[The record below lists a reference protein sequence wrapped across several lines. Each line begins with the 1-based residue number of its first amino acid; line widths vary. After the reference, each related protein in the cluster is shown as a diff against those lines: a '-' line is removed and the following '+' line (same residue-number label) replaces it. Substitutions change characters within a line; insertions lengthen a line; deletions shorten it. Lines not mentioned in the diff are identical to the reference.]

1 MKTKNKLALLA
12 MAAVMVWLPL
22 QAAAAYETSAYIP
35 ASIRLEGFDRGEFAV
50 ELTALEGAPRPKE
63 TVLRRSGAGGVLFGP
78 IVYAAPGVY
87 RYHIEQNPGSDAAVA
102 YDASQYEATVLVE
115 NSGSG
120 LHAQVSAVRLDA
132 TAGGTPVKAE
142 VMFINRQKGGGA
154 HSGGQKAEEQAEE
167 QAAAETK
174 AALPGMAAAAPQT
187 GDAAFGAAAWA
198 CLMAGA
204 LAGAAVLLRRRKE
217 K

>member
-102 YDASQYEATVLVE
+102 YDTSQYEATVLVE

-132 TAGGTPVKAE
+132 AAGGTPVKAE
-142 VMFINRQKGGGA
+142 VVFTNRQKGGGA
-154 HSGGQKAEEQAEE
+154 HSGGQKAEGQG
-167 QAAAETK
+167 AAEAK
-174 AALPGMAAAAPQT
+174 AALPSMAAAAPQT

-198 CLMAGA
+198 CLTAGA

>member
-132 TAGGTPVKAE
+132 AAGGTPVKAE
-142 VMFINRQKGGGA
+142 VVFTNRQKGGGA
-154 HSGGQKAEEQAEE
+154 HSGGQKAEGQGAAEE
-167 QAAAETK
+167 K
-174 AALPGMAAAAPQT
+174 AALPSTAAAAPQT

-198 CLMAGA
+198 CLTAGA

>member
-63 TVLRRSGAGGVLFGP
+63 TVLRRSSAGGVLFGP

-132 TAGGTPVKAE
+132 AAGGTPVKAE
-142 VMFINRQKGGGA
+142 VVFTNRQKGGGA
-154 HSGGQKAEEQAEE
+154 HSGGQKAEGQG
-167 QAAAETK
+167 AAEAK
-174 AALPGMAAAAPQT
+174 AALPSTAAAAPQT

-198 CLMAGA
+198 CLTAGA

>member
-50 ELTALEGAPRPKE
+50 ELTALDGAPRPKE
-63 TVLRRSGAGGVLFGP
+63 SVLRRSGAGGVLFGP

-132 TAGGTPVKAE
+132 AAGGTPVKAE
-142 VMFINRQKGGGA
+142 VVFTNRQKGGGA
-154 HSGGQKAEEQAEE
+154 HSGGQKAEGQG
-167 QAAAETK
+167 AAEAK
-174 AALPGMAAAAPQT
+174 AALPSTAAAAPQT

-198 CLMAGA
+198 CLTAGA

>member
-120 LHAQVSAVRLDA
+120 LHAQVSAVQLDA
-132 TAGGTPVKAE
+132 AAGGTPVKAE
-142 VMFINRQKGGGA
+142 VVFTNRQKGGGA
-154 HSGGQKAEEQAEE
+154 HSGGQKAEGQG
-167 QAAAETK
+167 AAEAK
-174 AALPGMAAAAPQT
+174 AALPSTAAAAPQT

-198 CLMAGA
+198 CLTAGA

>member
-132 TAGGTPVKAE
+132 AAGGTPVKAE
-142 VMFINRQKGGGA
+142 VVFTNRQKGGGA
-154 HSGGQKAEEQAEE
+154 QSGGQKAEGQG
-167 QAAAETK
+167 AAEAK
-174 AALPGMAAAAPQT
+174 AALPSMAAAAPQT

-198 CLMAGA
+198 CLTAGA

>member
-63 TVLRRSGAGGVLFGP
+63 SVLRRSGAGGVLFGP

-132 TAGGTPVKAE
+132 AAGGTPVKAE
-142 VMFINRQKGGGA
+142 VVFTNRQKGGGA
-154 HSGGQKAEEQAEE
+154 HSGGQKAEGQG
-167 QAAAETK
+167 AAEAK
-174 AALPGMAAAAPQT
+174 AALPGTAAAAPQT

-198 CLMAGA
+198 CLTAGA

>member
-22 QAAAAYETSAYIP
+22 QAAAAYEASAYIP

-132 TAGGTPVKAE
+132 AAGGTPVKAE
-142 VMFINRQKGGGA
+142 VVFTNHQKGGGA
-154 HSGGQKAEEQAEE
+154 HSGGQKAEGQG
-167 QAAAETK
+167 AAEAK
-174 AALPGMAAAAPQT
+174 AALPGTAAVAPQT
-187 GDAAFGAAAWA
+187 GDAAFSAAAWA
-198 CLMAGA
+198 CLTAGA

>member
-78 IVYAAPGVY
+78 IVYAVPGVY

-132 TAGGTPVKAE
+132 AAGGTPVKAE
-142 VMFINRQKGGGA
+142 VVFINRRKGGGA
-154 HSGGQKAEEQAEE
+154 HSDGQKAEGQG
-167 QAAAETK
+167 AAEAK
-174 AALPGMAAAAPQT
+174 AALPSMAAAAPQT

-198 CLMAGA
+198 CLTAGA

>member
-12 MAAVMVWLPL
+12 AAAVMVWLPL

-78 IVYAAPGVY
+78 IVYAVPGVY
-87 RYHIEQNPGSDAAVA
+87 RYHIEQNPGGDAAVA

-132 TAGGTPVKAE
+132 AAGGTPVKAE
-142 VMFINRQKGGGA
+142 VVFTNRRKGSGA
-154 HSGGQKAEEQAEE
+154 HSDGQKAEGQG
-167 QAAAETK
+167 AAEAK
-174 AALPGMAAAAPQT
+174 AALPSMAAAAPQT

-198 CLMAGA
+198 CLTAGA

>member
-1 MKTKNKLALLA
+1 MKTENKLALLA

-132 TAGGTPVKAE
+132 AAGGTPVKAE
-142 VMFINRQKGGGA
+142 VVFTNRQKGGGA
-154 HSGGQKAEEQAEE
+154 HSGGQKAEGQG
-167 QAAAETK
+167 AAEAK

-198 CLMAGA
+198 CLTAGA

>member
-132 TAGGTPVKAE
+132 AAGGTPVKAE
-142 VMFINRQKGGGA
+142 VVFTNRRKGGGA
-154 HSGGQKAEEQAEE
+154 HSGGQKAEGQG
-167 QAAAETK
+167 AAEAK
-174 AALPGMAAAAPQT
+174 AALPGTAAAAPQT

-198 CLMAGA
+198 CLTAGA

>member
-102 YDASQYEATVLVE
+102 YDAFQYEATVLVE

-132 TAGGTPVKAE
+132 AAGGTPVKAE
-142 VMFINRQKGGGA
+142 VVFTNRQKGGGA
-154 HSGGQKAEEQAEE
+154 HSGGQKAEGQG
-167 QAAAETK
+167 AAEAK
-174 AALPGMAAAAPQT
+174 AALPGTAAAAPQT

-198 CLMAGA
+198 CLTAGA

>member
-12 MAAVMVWLPL
+12 AAAVMVWLPL

-78 IVYAAPGVY
+78 IVYAVPGVY
-87 RYHIEQNPGSDAAVA
+87 RYHIEQNPGGDAAVA

-132 TAGGTPVKAE
+132 AAGGTPVKAE
-142 VMFINRQKGGGA
+142 VVFTNRQKGGGA
-154 HSGGQKAEEQAEE
+154 HSGGQKAEGQG
-167 QAAAETK
+167 AAEAK
-174 AALPGMAAAAPQT
+174 AALPSMAAAAPQT

-198 CLMAGA
+198 CLTAGA

>member
-12 MAAVMVWLPL
+12 MAAEMVWLPL

-132 TAGGTPVKAE
+132 AAGGTPVKAE
-142 VMFINRQKGGGA
+142 VVFTNRQKGGGA
-154 HSGGQKAEEQAEE
+154 HSGGQKAEGQG
-167 QAAAETK
+167 AAEAK
-174 AALPGMAAAAPQT
+174 AALPSTAAAAPQT

-198 CLMAGA
+198 CLTAGA

>member
-12 MAAVMVWLPL
+12 MAAVMVWPPL

-132 TAGGTPVKAE
+132 AAGGTPVKAE
-142 VMFINRQKGGGA
+142 VVFINRQKGGGA
-154 HSGGQKAEEQAEE
+154 HSGGQKAEGQG
-167 QAAAETK
+167 AAEAK
-174 AALPGMAAAAPQT
+174 AALPSTAAAAPQT

>member
-132 TAGGTPVKAE
+132 AAGGTPVKAE
-142 VMFINRQKGGGA
+142 VVFTNRQKGGGA
-154 HSGGQKAEEQAEE
+154 HSGGQKAEGQG
-167 QAAAETK
+167 AAEAK

-198 CLMAGA
+198 CLTAGA
-204 LAGAAVLLRRRKE
+204 LAGAAVLRRRRKE

>member
-132 TAGGTPVKAE
+132 AAGGTPVKAE
-142 VMFINRQKGGGA
+142 VVFTNRQKGGGA
-154 HSGGQKAEEQAEE
+154 HSGGQKAEGQG
-167 QAAAETK
+167 AAEAK
-174 AALPGMAAAAPQT
+174 AAMPSTAAAAPQT

-198 CLMAGA
+198 CLTAGA

>member
-132 TAGGTPVKAE
+132 AAGGTPVKAE
-142 VMFINRQKGGGA
+142 VVFTNRQKGGGA
-154 HSGGQKAEEQAEE
+154 HSGGQKAEGQG
-167 QAAAETK
+167 AAEAK
-174 AALPGMAAAAPQT
+174 AALPGTTAAAPQT

-198 CLMAGA
+198 CLTAGA

>member
-132 TAGGTPVKAE
+132 AAGGTPVKAE
-142 VMFINRQKGGGA
+142 VVFTNRQKGGGA
-154 HSGGQKAEEQAEE
+154 HSGGQKAEGQG
-167 QAAAETK
+167 AAEAK
-174 AALPGMAAAAPQT
+174 AALSGTAAAAPQT

-198 CLMAGA
+198 CLTAGA

>member
-50 ELTALEGAPRPKE
+50 ELTALDGAPRPKE
-63 TVLRRSGAGGVLFGP
+63 SVLRRSGAGGVLFGP

-102 YDASQYEATVLVE
+102 YDAFQYEATVLVE

-132 TAGGTPVKAE
+132 AAGGTPVKAE
-142 VMFINRQKGGGA
+142 VVFTNRQKGGGA
-154 HSGGQKAEEQAEE
+154 HSGGQKAEE

-198 CLMAGA
+198 CLTAGA

>member
-132 TAGGTPVKAE
+132 AAGGTPVKAE
-142 VMFINRQKGGGA
+142 AVFTNRQKGGGA
-154 HSGGQKAEEQAEE
+154 HSGGQKAEGQG
-167 QAAAETK
+167 AAEAK
-174 AALPGMAAAAPQT
+174 AALPSTAAAAPQT

>member
-132 TAGGTPVKAE
+132 AAGGTPVKAE
-142 VMFINRQKGGGA
+142 VVFTNRQKGGGA
-154 HSGGQKAEEQAEE
+154 HSGGQKAEGQG
-167 QAAAETK
+167 AAEAK
-174 AALPGMAAAAPQT
+174 AALPGTAAAAPQT

>member
-132 TAGGTPVKAE
+132 AAGGTPVKAE
-142 VMFINRQKGGGA
+142 VVFTNRQKGGGA
-154 HSGGQKAEEQAEE
+154 HSGGQQAEGQGAVE
-167 QAAAETK
+167 AK
-174 AALPGMAAAAPQT
+174 VALPSTAAAAPQT

-198 CLMAGA
+198 CLTAGA

>member
-1 MKTKNKLALLA
+1 MKTKNKLSLLA

-22 QAAAAYETSAYIP
+22 QAAAAYETSSYIP

-102 YDASQYEATVLVE
+102 YDVSQYEATVLVE

-132 TAGGTPVKAE
+132 AAGGTPVKAE
-142 VMFINRQKGGGA
+142 VVFTNRQKGGGA
-154 HSGGQKAEEQAEE
+154 HSGGQKAEGQG
-167 QAAAETK
+167 AAEAK

-198 CLMAGA
+198 CLTAGA

>member
-12 MAAVMVWLPL
+12 MAAAMVWLPL

-120 LHAQVSAVRLDA
+120 LHAQVSAVRLDDA
-132 TAGGTPVKAE
+132 AGGTTVKAE
-142 VMFINRQKGGGA
+142 VVFTNRQKGGGA
-154 HSGGQKAEEQAEE
+154 HSGGQKAEGQG
-167 QAAAETK
+167 AAEAK
-174 AALPGMAAAAPQT
+174 AALPSTAAAAPQT

-198 CLMAGA
+198 CLTAGA

>member
-87 RYHIEQNPGSDAAVA
+87 RYHIEQNPGSDAAVV

-132 TAGGTPVKAE
+132 AAGGTPVKAE
-142 VMFINRQKGGGA
+142 VVFTNRQKGGGA
-154 HSGGQKAEEQAEE
+154 HSGGQKAEGQG
-167 QAAAETK
+167 AAEAK

-198 CLMAGA
+198 CLTAGA

>member
-22 QAAAAYETSAYIP
+22 QAAAAYETSAHIP

-132 TAGGTPVKAE
+132 AAGGTPVKAE
-142 VMFINRQKGGGA
+142 VVFTNRQKGGGA
-154 HSGGQKAEEQAEE
+154 HSGGQKAEGQG
-167 QAAAETK
+167 AAEAK
-174 AALPGMAAAAPQT
+174 AALPGTVAAAPQT

-198 CLMAGA
+198 CLTAGA

>member
-63 TVLRRSGAGGVLFGP
+63 SVLRRSGAGGVLFGP

-132 TAGGTPVKAE
+132 AAGGTPVKAE
-142 VMFINRQKGGGA
+142 MVFTNRQKGGGA
-154 HSGGQKAEEQAEE
+154 HSGGQKAEGQG
-167 QAAAETK
+167 AAEAK
-174 AALPGMAAAAPQT
+174 AAMPSTAAAAPQT

>member
-115 NSGSG
+115 NSGNG

-132 TAGGTPVKAE
+132 AAGGTPVKAE
-142 VMFINRQKGGGA
+142 VVFTNRQKGGGA
-154 HSGGQKAEEQAEE
+154 HSGGQKAEGQG
-167 QAAAETK
+167 AAEAK
-174 AALPGMAAAAPQT
+174 AALPSTAAAAPQT

-198 CLMAGA
+198 CLTAGA

>member
-50 ELTALEGAPRPKE
+50 ELTALDGAPRPKE
-63 TVLRRSGAGGVLFGP
+63 SVLRRSGAGGVLFGP

-87 RYHIEQNPGSDAAVA
+87 RYHIEQNPGGDAAVA

-132 TAGGTPVKAE
+132 AAGGTPVKAE
-142 VMFINRQKGGGA
+142 VVFTNRRKGGGA
-154 HSGGQKAEEQAEE
+154 HSGGQKAEGQG
-167 QAAAETK
+167 AAEAK
-174 AALPGMAAAAPQT
+174 AALPGTAAAAPQT

>member
-50 ELTALEGAPRPKE
+50 ELTALDGAPRPKE
-63 TVLRRSGAGGVLFGP
+63 SVLRRSGAGGVLFGP

-132 TAGGTPVKAE
+132 AAGGTPVKAE
-142 VMFINRQKGGGA
+142 VVFINRQKGGGTPG
-154 HSGGQKAEEQAEE
+154 GGQKAEE

-198 CLMAGA
+198 CLTAGA
-204 LAGAAVLLRRRKE
+204 LAGAAVLLRHGKE

>member
-132 TAGGTPVKAE
+132 AAGGTPVKAE
-142 VMFINRQKGGGA
+142 VVFTNRQKGGGA
-154 HSGGQKAEEQAEE
+154 HSGGQKAEGQG
-167 QAAAETK
+167 AAEAK
-174 AALPGMAAAAPQT
+174 AAMPGTAAAAPQT

-198 CLMAGA
+198 CLTAGA
-204 LAGAAVLLRRRKE
+204 LTGAAVLLRRRKE

>member
-1 MKTKNKLALLA
+1 MTTKNKLALLA

-35 ASIRLEGFDRGEFAV
+35 ASIRLEGFDRGEFAG
-50 ELTALEGAPRPKE
+50 ELTALDGAPRPKE
-63 TVLRRSGAGGVLFGP
+63 SVLRRSGAGGVLFGP

-132 TAGGTPVKAE
+132 AAGGTPVKAE
-142 VMFINRQKGGGA
+142 VAFINRQKGGDA
-154 HSGGQKAEEQAEE
+154 HSGGQKAEEQA
-167 QAAAETK
+167 AAEAK

-198 CLMAGA
+198 CLTAGA
-204 LAGAAVLLRRRKE
+204 LAGAAVLLRHRKE

>member
-12 MAAVMVWLPL
+12 AAAVMVWLPL

-63 TVLRRSGAGGVLFGP
+63 SVLRRSGAGGVLFGP

-132 TAGGTPVKAE
+132 AAGGTPVKAE
-142 VMFINRQKGGGA
+142 VVFTNRQKGGGA
-154 HSGGQKAEEQAEE
+154 HSGGQKAEGQG
-167 QAAAETK
+167 AAEAK
-174 AALPGMAAAAPQT
+174 AAMPGTAAAAPQT

-198 CLMAGA
+198 CLTAGA
-204 LAGAAVLLRRRKE
+204 LTGAAVLLRRRKE

>member
-132 TAGGTPVKAE
+132 AAGGTPVKAE
-142 VMFINRQKGGGA
+142 VVFTNRQKSGGA
-154 HSGGQKAEEQAEE
+154 HSGGQKAEGQG
-167 QAAAETK
+167 AAEAK
-174 AALPGMAAAAPQT
+174 AALPGTAAAAPQT
-187 GDAAFGAAAWA
+187 GDAAFSAAAWA
-198 CLMAGA
+198 CLTAGA

>member
-1 MKTKNKLALLA
+1 M
-12 MAAVMVWLPL
+12 
-22 QAAAAYETSAYIP
+22 
-35 ASIRLEGFDRGEFAV
+35 
-50 ELTALEGAPRPKE
+50 
-63 TVLRRSGAGGVLFGP
+63 RRSGAGGVLFGP

-132 TAGGTPVKAE
+132 AAGGTPVKAE
-142 VMFINRQKGGGA
+142 VVFINRQKGGGA
-154 HSGGQKAEEQAEE
+154 HSGGQKAAE

-198 CLMAGA
+198 CLTAGA

>member
-115 NSGSG
+115 NSGNG

-132 TAGGTPVKAE
+132 AAGGTPVKAE
-142 VMFINRQKGGGA
+142 VVFTNRQKGGGA
-154 HSGGQKAEEQAEE
+154 HSGGQKAEGQG
-167 QAAAETK
+167 AAEAK
-174 AALPGMAAAAPQT
+174 AALPGTAAAAPQT

-198 CLMAGA
+198 CLTAGA

>member
-87 RYHIEQNPGSDAAVA
+87 RYHIEQNPGSVAAVA
-102 YDASQYEATVLVE
+102 YDASQYAATVLVE

-132 TAGGTPVKAE
+132 AAGGTPVKAE
-142 VMFINRQKGGGA
+142 VVFTNRQKGGGA
-154 HSGGQKAEEQAEE
+154 HSGGQKAEGQG
-167 QAAAETK
+167 AAEAK

-198 CLMAGA
+198 CLTAGA

>member
-63 TVLRRSGAGGVLFGP
+63 TVLRRSSAGGVLFGP

-132 TAGGTPVKAE
+132 AAGGTPVKAE
-142 VMFINRQKGGGA
+142 VVFINRQKGGGA
-154 HSGGQKAEEQAEE
+154 HGGGQKAEGQG
-167 QAAAETK
+167 AAEAK
-174 AALPGMAAAAPQT
+174 AALPSTAAAAPQT